1 MYVSIYK
8 YTCLHAKPV
17 VTPKIWHLSSTA
29 AVLYARQGA
38 ILGALEG
45 CDAVIHL
52 AADGR
57 SATDI
62 N

>member
-1 MYVSIYK
+1 M
-8 YTCLHAKPV
+8 HAKSV
-17 VTPKIWHLSSTA
+17 ATPKIWHPSSTTT
-29 AVLYARQGA
+29 VPYARQGA

-57 SATDI
+57 LASDMNQVMNVTS
-62 N
+62 